1 MKKMGIIYGSST
13 GTCESIAQT
22 IAEKLGVA
30 SVDVI
35 DASKITTEKV
45 GGYDILLLGTSTW
58 GDGELQDDWYDAIK
72 TVKTADLNGKIV
84 ALFGCG
90 DSESYCDTFCDGMGV
105 IYDQLKNSGCTFVG
119 AVPADE
125 YSYSSS
131 IAVIDGKFVEKS
143 NLELMK
149 DYATT
154 VSHNCNIPLD
164 VHLMVENV
172 EEVAD
177 EYIDLAPDRVTFHI
191 EALKDKDRIF
201 NFIQEL
207 KENNIKVGI
216 AISPETQIEEL
227 KPYLKYIH
235 MVLVMTVVPG
245 KGGQK
250 IIPETLEKIR
260 SLKKY
265 LEENSIDIDIEADGG
280 INGETSEDVREAGA
294 DILVSG
300 FYVVSA
306 ENKRAAVEKIRG

>member
-1 MKKMGIIYGSST
+1 MS
-13 GTCESIAQT
+13 EVAVSI
-22 IAEKLGVA
+22 L
-30 SVDVI
+30 SVDKENATHTFYNLETARPEYFHI
-35 DASKITTEKV
+35 DV
-45 GGYDILLLGTSTW
+45 
-58 GDGELQDDWYDAIK
+58 
-72 TVKTADLNGKIV
+72 
-84 ALFGCG
+84 
-90 DSESYCDTFCDGMGV
+90 M
-105 IYDQLKNSGCTFVG
+105 
-119 AVPADE
+119 
-125 YSYSSS
+125 
-131 IAVIDGKFVEKS
+131 DGKFVEND

-154 VSHNCNIPLD
+154 ISHISNIPLD